1 MPRIVLLPC
10 MFCPMTLISNKRL
23 TEQPRRDNM
32 IGLKVLAITIIVT
45 ALISSVVGGAVV
57 SVTVQSSID
66 QRLQAQGTPNP
77 TIDPQANRVY
87 NSSNIYQIP
96 PNATKQDTN
105 SSTSHASH
113 HPSGSESMT
122 AQDMYDMME
131 SMDMYTQMQNGTMD
145 AIMEEMMPMMV
156 ALMSDEMKSMMT
168 EMMMGNMTDAQS
180 GMGNQ
185 TMIQEMDKMLQTMDK
200 SLTILNTIAN
210 ETITNGNL
218 SNETITT
225 VTNSINQVMTMM
237 DQLMQMI
244 KTTTTDN
251 STMAPMSDLG
261 YNSTNPQQL
270 AGTLTNT
277 QILL

>member
-1 MPRIVLLPC
+1 
-10 MFCPMTLISNKRL
+10 
-23 TEQPRRDNM
+23 
-32 IGLKVLAITIIVT
+32 
-45 ALISSVVGGAVV
+45 
-57 SVTVQSSID
+57 
-66 QRLQAQGTPNP
+66 
-77 TIDPQANRVY
+77 
-87 NSSNIYQIP
+87 
-96 PNATKQDTN
+96 
-105 SSTSHASH
+105 
-113 HPSGSESMT
+113 MT

-168 EMMMGNMTDAQS
+168 EMMMGNLTDAQS

-200 SLTILNTIAN
+200 SLTILNTMAN
-210 ETITNGNL
+210 ETITDGNL

-261 YNSTNPQQL
+261 YNSTNTQQL
-270 AGTLTNT
+270 AGTLINT
-277 QILL
+277 T